1 MDGELQLA
9 LLWSKQVLGC
19 ASLPTAIGAVRVYS
33 DGPAV
38 GPIRCVLL
46 GRERQKERAISD
58 VYFMGA
64 DGALLA
70 ELKGVETHAL
80 PGKS

>member
-1 MDGELQLA
+1 
-9 LLWSKQVLGC
+9 
-19 ASLPTAIGAVRVYS
+19 VRVYS
-33 DGPAV
+33 VGPAV